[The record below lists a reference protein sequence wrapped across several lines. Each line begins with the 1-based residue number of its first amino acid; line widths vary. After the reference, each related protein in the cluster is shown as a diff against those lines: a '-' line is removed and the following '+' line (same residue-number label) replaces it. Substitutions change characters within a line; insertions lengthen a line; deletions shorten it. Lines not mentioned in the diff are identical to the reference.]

1 MDRQVRREEEGFYPA
16 FDPPL
21 PGHPEPGAFQS
32 TGVPMFGVNTYQDSQ
47 ESSATPAVA
56 PSRALGWLWQ
66 NLGDI
71 RYPHILDCGPVFQAT
86 LDVLLKRGAKVYIG
100 DLVTLA
106 RQSDSKF
113 ISRRNKRTV
122 FLIDEF
128 LGNLPPI
135 PPDSLSVVACW
146 HLLDLLPRDALPGF
160 VAKLWGYIRPGGV
173 LFCLLREPYL
183 ANGAEAGWWFD
194 SLVVLGSSLE
204 SKSPF
209 PHPAL
214 TNREVERLVPNGNV
228 KTFLTR
234 SARREILAIK

>member
-1 MDRQVRREEEGFYPA
+1 
-16 FDPPL
+16 
-21 PGHPEPGAFQS
+21 
-32 TGVPMFGVNTYQDSQ
+32 
-47 ESSATPAVA
+47 
-56 PSRALGWLWQ
+56 
-66 NLGDI
+66 
-71 RYPHILDCGPVFQAT
+71 VFQAT
-86 LDVLLKRGAKVYIG
+86 LDVLLKRGAKVYIA

-113 ISRRNKRTV
+113 ISQRDKRTV

-135 PPDSLSVVACW
+135 SPNSLSAIACW
-146 HLLDLLPRDALPGF
+146 HLLDLLPRDALPDF
-160 VAKLWGYIRPGGV
+160 VAKLWCYIRPEGV

-183 ANGAEAGWWFD
+183 ASGAETDWWFD
-194 SLVVLGSSLE
+194 SLVALRSSVE
-204 SKSPF
+204 SKAPF

-214 TNREVERLVPNGNV
+214 TNREVERLVPSGNV

>member
-1 MDRQVRREEEGFYPA
+1 MYR
-16 FDPPL
+16 
-21 PGHPEPGAFQS
+21 
-32 TGVPMFGVNTYQDSQ
+32 TKTYQDSQ

-71 RYPHILDCGPVFQAT
+71 RYPYILDCGPVYQAT
-86 LDVLLKRGAKVYIG
+86 LDVLLKRGAKLYFT

-106 RQSDSKF
+106 RQSDPKF
-113 ISRRNKRTV
+113 MRRLGKRTV

-135 PPDSLSVVACW
+135 PPDSLSAIACW
-146 HLLDLLPRDALPGF
+146 HLLDLLPRDALPGL
-160 VAKLWGYIRPGGV
+160 VAKLWSYIRPGGV

-183 ANGAEAGWWFD
+183 ANGAETRWWFD
-194 SLVVLGSSLE
+194 SLMVLGSDVE
-204 SKSPF
+204 SKAPF

-214 TNREVERLVPNGNV
+214 TNREIERFIPSGNV

-234 SARREILAIK
+234 FARREILASK